1 MIKFGKWIAKHK
13 VIIVIISMLLLIP
26 SFLGMAATRVNYDIL
41 SYLPESL
48 ETVEGQDIMV
58 DEFGMGAFSMVVV
71 EDMELKDVAAL
82 KEKFQN
88 VEHVKDVLWYD
99 SVADLSIPVSMIPE
113 KFKDGFFNDDA
124 TMMIALFDNTTSSD
138 AAMEAVSDMRK
149 IANEQCFI
157 SGMSGVVTDIK
168 NLALEEMPIYVV
180 IAACLSLLVLLLAM
194 DSLVIP
200 VLFLL
205 SVGLAVVY
213 NLGTNIF
220 FGEVCYITKSLTA
233 VLQLGVTMDYSIFLL
248 NSFEAYKKKYDSKDR
263 AMAHA
268 IADTFKS
275 VAGSSVTTIAG
286 FLALCVMTFALGR
299 DMGIVMAKGVVIG
312 VICCITT
319 LPAMILVFDGVIEKT
334 KHKPLVKSLDKA
346 SGFITKH
353 YKVWLLVF
361 LVMLYPAVYGNNHT
375 QIYYNID
382 KSLPAT
388 LDSNVSNEKL
398 KEDFDMSTVHMILLK
413 NGLDSKE
420 KTQMLDQI
428 DKVDGVKWSLG
439 MNSLIGPTFPES
451 MIPSNIKKMLQ
462 SDNYEVQFIC
472 SEYSSATDECNAQL
486 DAIQKIVKKYSPE
499 SMVIGEAP
507 LMKDLQDT
515 TNVDL
520 QRVNILSMAAIF
532 LIILFVFKSIS
543 LPFILL
549 FVIEFAIFVNMAI
562 PYYQGVTLPFVASIV
577 IGAIQLGATVD
588 YAILMTSRYQKER
601 RKGFGKKEAV
611 MNAHKACA
619 LSIMTSGFSFF
630 AATFGVAWYSKVDM
644 IGAIC
649 TLLSRGALI
658 SMACVIFILPAMF
671 IIFDKVICKTSI
683 DFLGE
688 KANQLVQDEAGAPGT
703 GQAAFPGNS
712 SERAAGLLG
721 LLGDRRKARKPVSHR
736 KRCVL
741 CVHAGH
747 GRSLGAICAA
757 NHGKTWR

>member
-13 VIIVIISMLLLIP
+13 VLIVIISMLLLIP

-41 SYLPESL
+41 SYLPDSL

-71 EDMELKDVAAL
+71 EDMDLKDVAKL
-82 KEKFQN
+82 KEKFQD

-99 SVADLSIPVSMIPE
+99 SVADLSIPVSMIPA
-113 KFKDGFFNDDA
+113 KFKDAFFNGDA

-138 AAMEAVSDMRK
+138 AAMEAVTDMRK

-168 NLALEEMPIYVV
+168 NIALQEMPIYVV

-213 NLGTNIF
+213 NLGSNIF

-248 NSFEAYKKKYDSKDR
+248 NSFEAYKTKYDAKDR

-312 VICCITT
+312 VICCVTV

-334 KHKPLVKSLDKA
+334 KHKPLIRSMDKA

-353 YKVWLLVF
+353 YKVWLLIF
-361 LVMLYPAVYGNNHT
+361 LILLYPAVYGNNHT

-398 KEDFDMSTVHMILLK
+398 KEDFDMSTVHMVLLK

-428 DKVDGVKWSLG
+428 EKVDGVKWSLG

-451 MIPSNIKKMLQ
+451 MIPSNIKEMLQ

-486 DAIQKIVKKYSPE
+486 DEIQKIVKKFSPE

-515 TNVDL
+515 TDVDL

-549 FVIEFAIFVNMAI
+549 AVIEFAIFVNMAI

-588 YAILMTSRYQKER
+588 YAILMTSNYQKQR
-601 RKGFGKKEAV
+601 HLGKTKKEAISI
-611 MNAHKACA
+611 AHKFSMK
-619 LSIMTSGFSFF
+619 SIIVSGCSFF
-630 AATFGVAWYSKVDM
+630 AATFGVALYSKVDM

-649 TLLSRGALI
+649 TLLARGAVI
-658 SMACVIFILPAMF
+658 STIVVLLVLPAMF
-671 IIFDKVICKTSI
+671 MVFDPIIVHTSKGFLPDKK
-683 DFLGE
+683 
-688 KANQLVQDEAGAPGT
+688 
-703 GQAAFPGNS
+703 
-712 SERAAGLLG
+712 
-721 LLGDRRKARKPVSHR
+721 
-736 KRCVL
+736 
-741 CVHAGH
+741 
-747 GRSLGAICAA
+747 
-757 NHGKTWR
+757 

>member
-213 NLGTNIF
+213 NLGTNII

-588 YAILMTSRYQKER
+588 YAILMTSNYQKQR
-601 RKGFGKKEAV
+601 HLGKTKKESISI
-611 MNAHKACA
+611 AHKFSMK
-619 LSIMTSGFSFF
+619 SIIVSGCSFF
-630 AATFGVAWYSKVDM
+630 AATFGVALYSKVDM

-649 TLLSRGALI
+649 TLLARGAVI
-658 SMACVIFILPAMF
+658 STVVVLLILPAMF
-671 IIFDKVICKTSI
+671 MVFDPLIVHTSKG
-683 DFLGE
+683 FLPD
-688 KANQLVQDEAGAPGT
+688 K
-703 GQAAFPGNS
+703 
-712 SERAAGLLG
+712 
-721 LLGDRRKARKPVSHR
+721 K
-736 KRCVL
+736 
-741 CVHAGH
+741 
-747 GRSLGAICAA
+747 
-757 NHGKTWR
+757 